1 MDDARDPA
9 LFEQCV
15 VLMVMDGTKKKKT
28 KEERNPPPPTA
39 PTGRALLFLGLWRDW
54 APNFPG
60 RKLQAR
66 SEQELYVKGSER
78 RERKWSPSEAGQ
90 WEEKERERATKK
102 RVLLEHHLSGESR
115 RREGKIARPSI
126 RGKEEKKLKQREWKP
141 WLSARAPCMETTSIL
156 FDPSCRPPLR
166 DGFSTA
172 ATASGEQ
179 VPCSLPGPGRNQQS
193 SILFLEEESGSRGA
207 VRRRAIDRLPSTK
220 EAAPMPPCRPLVAGR
235 FLQSTYPSHGSA
247 SRSRAPS
254 SCDHGQEMD
263 RSATRRELIS
273 QGSDSQHQHRGR
285 WS

>member
-90 WEEKERERATKK
+90 WEEKERERATN
-102 RVLLEHHLSGESR
+102 HLSEESR

-141 WLSARAPCMETTSIL
+141 WLSARAPCMETTPVSYSI
-156 FDPSCRPPLR
+156 
-166 DGFSTA
+166 
-172 ATASGEQ
+172 
-179 VPCSLPGPGRNQQS
+179 
-193 SILFLEEESGSRGA
+193 
-207 VRRRAIDRLPSTK
+207 RRAGLRFAMAFP
-220 EAAPMPPCRPLVAGR
+220 RP
-235 FLQSTYPSHGSA
+235 QPHPE
-247 SRSRAPS
+247 SRSPAACRAPAAIN
-254 SCDHGQEMD
+254 
-263 RSATRRELIS
+263 RALFYF
-273 QGSDSQHQHRGR
+273 
-285 WS
+285 